1 MAQGSLKLSKT
12 KVSKPKAKKSK
23 SSTKG
28 PTIAKP
34 RKGPALK
41 DAKIKHQHT
50 ASLTASTE
58 KLIASRVGHLELL
71 KGTRREIEKNN
82 ANNNNKGVKK

>member
-12 KVSKPKAKKSK
+12 KVSKPKQRKSK
-23 SSTKG
+23 SSSKG

-34 RKGPALK
+34 RKAAALK
-41 DAKIKHQHT
+41 EAKIKHQHT

-71 KGTRREIEKNN
+71 KGTRKELEKNN
-82 ANNNNKGVKK
+82 TNNKSSKK